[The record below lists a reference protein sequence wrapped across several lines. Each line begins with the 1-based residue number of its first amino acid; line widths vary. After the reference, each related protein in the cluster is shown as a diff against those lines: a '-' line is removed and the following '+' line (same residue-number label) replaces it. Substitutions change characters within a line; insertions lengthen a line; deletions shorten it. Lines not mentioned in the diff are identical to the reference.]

1 MGNSAQVLRRNPRH
15 AKPSTQHLISIGQI
29 LDGGDGQQWEPPPR
43 QPTAGGGGGGEGL
56 EDGRGACVGGWWW
69 EAGDRLPLPVPLPT
83 DCIPAFEEV

>member
-1 MGNSAQVLRRNPRH
+1 MAVMGSSGNHLPDSQLR
-15 AKPSTQHLISIGQI
+15 
-29 LDGGDGQQWEPPPR
+29 
-43 QPTAGGGGGGEGL
+43 GGGGGEGL